1 MTILHICILASN
13 YKLSSEVKGQ
23 SFLPVQFSTHFRL
36 YRINS
41 KYLTEFVERFTHLQY
56 SPCYLYIFTL

>member
-23 SFLPVQFSTHFRL
+23 FFYQSNFLQTLNFIESTQ
-36 YRINS
+36 N
-41 KYLTEFVERFTHLQY
+41 T
-56 SPCYLYIFTL
+56 